1 MPRTSH
7 SLDSARRRWICCS
20 RSMSGFS
27 GSSRRFASSF
37 GFSLLKVSTAVLKAP
52 LVSLPMHHVTFPEAF
67 CASEGSSVLAPS
79 APPPPSSPPP
89 HAPSVS
95 APMQSPRAN
104 RYLTILSSRGS
115 AGVPVQGSSR
125 RKYLYPD
132 QSPPNSA
139 SGTRGA
145 VDTNGVSTE
154 SAADA
159 VYDLQPAWVRG
170 SISRRDARYL
180 HERALAAT
188 GGPPVEVGNAAG
200 VSTAFLGAA
209 AGRRSSGSRVA
220 SYDISP
226 TYYADESRRTGD
238 AAREMLDA
246 DRLGLVEFRNPATA
260 LDVRDE
266 HPEESLGVGFFSCS
280 QPPTPSA
287 TR

>member
-1 MPRTSH
+1 
-7 SLDSARRRWICCS
+7 
-20 RSMSGFS
+20 
-27 GSSRRFASSF
+27 
-37 GFSLLKVSTAVLKAP
+37 
-52 LVSLPMHHVTFPEAF
+52 
-67 CASEGSSVLAPS
+67 
-79 APPPPSSPPP
+79 
-89 HAPSVS
+89 
-95 APMQSPRAN
+95 
-104 RYLTILSSRGS
+104 
-115 AGVPVQGSSR
+115 VPVQGSSR

-139 SGTRGA
+139 SGTLGA

-188 GGPPVEVGNAAG
+188 GGPLVEIGTAAG
-200 VSTAFLGAA
+200 VSTAILGAA

-266 HPEESLGVGFFSCS
+266 HPEASLGFVFIDAAHTHPWPALDLLAVLPCLRPGAEVVMHDINLPLVDPSWQTWGVKHLFDELDVEKRVDQDSD
-280 QPPTPSA
+280 PPNIGSITVPA
-287 TR
+287 QKDALRGQALEVIAGHETEAEVPEETLLTLTR